1 MINILCHLLLIR
13 MVFKMDFF
21 DRLIMFLMAL
31 FNLYLLWRIDKLDK
45 EKTDVQD
52 IKYIFELLLEKL
64 GIYDEEED

>member
-1 MINILCHLLLIR
+1 
-13 MVFKMDFF
+13 MDFF

-45 EKTDVQD
+45 EKTNYED
-52 IKYIFELLLEKL
+52 IKNIFELLLEKL

>member
-1 MINILCHLLLIR
+1 